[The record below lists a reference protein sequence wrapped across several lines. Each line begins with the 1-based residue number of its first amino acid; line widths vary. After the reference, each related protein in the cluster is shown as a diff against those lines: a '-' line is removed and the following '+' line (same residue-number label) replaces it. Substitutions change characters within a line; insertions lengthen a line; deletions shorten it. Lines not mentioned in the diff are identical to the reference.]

1 MTDLQ
6 TQNELDEFYMREAI
20 RLAKL
25 AEEID
30 EVPVGALIVCRGKII
45 ARAYN
50 TRESDRS
57 ATSHAELRAIETA
70 CRALGGWRLPDS
82 TLYVTLEPCVM
93 CAGAILHARLDRVVF
108 GAFDPKA
115 GALGSVLD
123 LNAYPLN
130 HKTAVTSGVLADECS
145 MLLSDYFRQK
155 REKRKQEK
163 EGKL

>member
-20 RLAKL
+20 GLAKL

-50 TRESDRS
+50 TRESDKS
-57 ATSHAELRAIETA
+57 ATGHAELRAIEAA
-70 CRALGGWRLPDS
+70 CRVLGGWRLPDS

-108 GAFDPKA
+108 GASDPKA
-115 GALGSVLD
+115 GAFGSVLD

-130 HKTAVTSGVLADECS
+130 HKSAITSGVLADECS
-145 MLLSDYFRQK
+145 ALLSDYFRRK

>member
-57 ATSHAELRAIETA
+57 ATSHAELRAIESA
-70 CRALGGWRLPDS
+70 CRVLGGWRLPDS

-145 MLLSDYFRQK
+145 TLLSDYFRRK

>member
-145 MLLSDYFRQK
+145 TLLSDYFRQK

>member
-1 MTDLQ
+1 MTDLH

-20 RLAKL
+20 GLAKL

-50 TRESDRS
+50 TRESDKS
-57 ATSHAELRAIETA
+57 ATGHAELRAIEAA

-108 GAFDPKA
+108 GASDPKA
-115 GALGSVLD
+115 GAFGSVLD

-130 HKTAVTSGVLADECS
+130 HKSAITSGVLADECS
-145 MLLSDYFRQK
+145 ALLSDYFRRK

>member
-20 RLAKL
+20 GLAKL

-50 TRESDRS
+50 TRESDKS
-57 ATSHAELRAIETA
+57 ATGHAELRAIEAA

-108 GAFDPKA
+108 GASDPKA
-115 GALGSVLD
+115 GAFGSVLD

-130 HKTAVTSGVLADECS
+130 HKSAITSGVLADECS
-145 MLLSDYFRQK
+145 ALLSDYFRRK

>member
-20 RLAKL
+20 GLAKL

-30 EVPVGALIVCRGKII
+30 EVPVGALIVCRGEII

-50 TRESDRS
+50 TRESDKS
-57 ATSHAELRAIETA
+57 ATGHAELRAIEAA

-108 GAFDPKA
+108 GASDPKA
-115 GALGSVLD
+115 GAFGSVLD

-130 HKTAVTSGVLADECS
+130 HKSAITSGVLADECS
-145 MLLSDYFRQK
+145 ALLSDYFRRK